1 MVLFFSLKLFY
12 LHALLACHKNG
23 ALLMVTKVVMPRL
36 SLTMKTGT
44 VIQWFKKESET
55 VQKGEPLVEV
65 LSEKVTYD
73 VEAPA
78 SGVLRRIL
86 AEEGLDVPVDRAI
99 GLIGSA
105 DEPIPQ
111 EATEPEPAPE
121 SVATAPLL
129 PKSEEISER
138 VLASP
143 AAKRL
148 AKELHVDLNQVKG
161 TGPEGRVVEDD
172 VRLFADQL
180 GAEPRVQEIIPMVGI
195 RKTTAER
202 LSLSARTAPHSTVV
216 MEVDM
221 SNAARIHR
229 ETRLSYTEMLVK
241 AVALALC
248 EHRIVNATLDG
259 EQIKVFEDIN
269 VGVAVAAEKGLVVPV
284 IRNADRK
291 SLNEI
296 ASVLQTLVEKARQG
310 ELAKNDVTGGTF
322 TITNLGMYG
331 VDVFIPIIN
340 PPETAILGVGRVVE
354 KPVAVNGQVTV
365 RPMMQLSLAYDH
377 RIVDGGPAAQF
388 LQTVKKTL
396 ETGSF

>member
-1 MVLFFSLKLFY
+1 MVLFSPSSFLRSRVTSIATGMEGFSL
-12 LHALLACHKNG
+12 
-23 ALLMVTKVVMPRL
+23 VTKVVMPRL
-36 SLTMKTGT
+36 SLTMKAGT

-78 SGVLRRIL
+78 SGVLRKIL
-86 AEEGLDVPVDRAI
+86 AGEGSDVPVDQTI

-111 EATEPEPAPE
+111 EVTEPQPSPKG
-121 SVATAPLL
+121 VATTPLL
-129 PKSEEISER
+129 PKSEEVSER

-172 VRLFADQL
+172 VRLLAEQL
-180 GAEPRVQEIIPMVGI
+180 GAEPKVQEIIPMVGI

-202 LSLSARTAPHSTVV
+202 LSLSARTAAHSTIV

-221 SNAARIHR
+221 SNAARIHM

-241 AVALALC
+241 AVATALR
-248 EHRIVNATLDG
+248 EHKIVNATLDG
-259 EQIKVFEDIN
+259 EQIKVFEDVN
-269 VGVAVAAEKGLVVPV
+269 VGVAVAAEKGLIVPV
-284 IRNADRK
+284 IRNADKK

-296 ASVLQTLVEKARQG
+296 ASILQTLVEKARQG
-310 ELAKNDVTGGTF
+310 ELTKKDVTGGTF

-354 KPVAVNGQVTV
+354 KPVAVNGQVAV

-377 RIVDGGPAAQF
+377 RIVDGAPAARF
-388 LQTVKKTL
+388 LQSIKQIL